1 MGSSILTEEQRFRA
15 AGRCGAVLLTGIGSS
30 LRVTVE
36 GDGPLREFRRT
47 HQPVVFVFWHSRILP
62 LAYFHRNEGIVVLV
76 SQHGDGEYIAQTIE
90 RLGFG
95 TARGS
100 STRGGA
106 RGLRGL
112 VRAAR
117 GGCDLAFT
125 PDGPQGPPRKCKT
138 GALIA
143 AQLLGAPLI
152 PLTAG
157 GQGIWRMSSW
167 DRLVIPKPF
176 AKITLK
182 YGAPLFI
189 PRTTTEHELEDYG
202 QVVEE
207 ELNRITDAVDASG
220 AGEG

>member
-1 MGSSILTEEQRFRA
+1 VPTEALRFRV
-15 AGRCGAVLLTGIGSS
+15 AGRLGAILLTGLGHS

-47 HQPVVFVFWHSRILP
+47 GQPVIFVFWHSRILP
-62 LAYFHRNEGIVVLV
+62 LAYFHRNEGNVVLI
-76 SQHGDGEYIAQTIE
+76 SRHGDGEYIAQTVQ
-90 RLGFG
+90 RMGMG

-106 RGLRGL
+106 HGLRGL

-117 GGCDLAFT
+117 QGHDLAIT
-125 PDGPQGPPRKCKT
+125 PDGPRGPPRKCKT
-138 GALIA
+138 GALLA
-143 AQLLGAPLI
+143 AQILGAPLI

-157 GQGIWRMSSW
+157 GRGIWRLDSW

-182 YGAPLFI
+182 YGAPQFI
-189 PRTTTEHELEDYG
+189 PRKATEEELQNQANVLEM
-202 QVVEE
+202 
-207 ELNRITDAVDASG
+207 ELNRITDSVDDEAQHARVADG
-220 AGEG
+220 